1 MTRSVAAIA
10 TALIAMQVV
19 TAQAQAPD
27 TLRPYMAKGA
37 WAYYNDRRITTQAA
51 RFDLPAPVT
60 VESVTI
66 AFGGRAGRATVHL
79 YGAEAGAP
87 APLLEHDL
95 VEPVV
100 VTKSHGGMERITVTF
115 HRAVLCESTQFF
127 IAVDHLSSGVTLLSD
142 TRQRTPACMNAA
154 DDAYYA
160 QALGMDD
167 GTWQWGR
174 CAYAIDAVVHYPERV
189 SPEYFADATADAMLP
204 DSASRNMNI
213 ALADIDGNGT
223 IDLAID
229 GRLYR
234 NDGNAHFADVTA
246 AAGLAGNPAAN
257 IVLDVDNDLRPDI
270 LFLPAASDS
279 ASATLYLNNG
289 DGTFTPHAIALPRI
303 AYPST
308 YTIGDINGDGYL
320 DLFIGVPARNRARS
334 EGSRLLLNNGAL
346 GFADS
351 THMLLGEARGPL
363 YCDAAQFVD
372 YNGDGLPDLHLVA
385 ADGARDE
392 LWEGRRDGSLAN
404 VTARV
409 FTGGSFQSAGHSVAT
424 AWADY
429 DNDGVLDLLRP
440 TLMPARA
447 AAAANEPGGSLV
459 RGSVPA
465 AGAVPSLIEAEPI
478 DFHVGRSSGI
488 WGDVDNDGRLDFLL
502 ATSDGCRY
510 AELYTQNS
518 AGHFA
523 AASFQ
528 YGLFRTAAGPD
539 AVLADLDNDGH
550 LDLVTFV
557 DGHLRIYRNTM
568 PTGAGA
574 NYAEIDLT
582 GEHAVGARVTL
593 WADGVRYTRDV
604 TCGRG
609 SLVQEPARVQF
620 GLGSAHVI
628 DSAFVRWG
636 NGSVEALKDLA
647 INHVASVHEGGAHSP
662 DNGGASI
669 LAASP
674 NPFSTSL
681 RIRYRHGA
689 RERVELGIYTMDGAP
704 VATLVDGMEDA
715 GEYTATWNGLNARNE
730 MAPQGAYMYRLRCG
744 GADLTGKAVLVR

>member
-10 TALIAMQVV
+10 TAFIAVQVIA
-19 TAQAQAPD
+19 AQAQAPD
-27 TLRPYMAKGA
+27 TLRPYTAKGG
-37 WAYYNDRRITTQAA
+37 WAYYNDPRIMTQAA
-51 RFDLPAPVT
+51 RFDLPAPAAIEEVT
-60 VESVTI
+60 LVL
-66 AFGGRAGRATVHL
+66 GGKAGKATVHL

-87 APLLEHDL
+87 APLLARDL

-100 VTKSHGGMERITVTF
+100 VTKSHGGMEPITVTF
-115 HRAVLCESTQFF
+115 HRAVQCESTQFF
-127 IAVDHLSSGVTLLSD
+127 IAVDHLTPGVTLLSD
-142 TRQRTPACMNAA
+142 TRQRTPVCMNAA

-160 QALGMDD
+160 QALGMID

-174 CAYAIDAVVHYPERV
+174 CAYAVDAVVRYPQRV
-189 SPEYFADATADAMLP
+189 SPKYFADATPDAMLP
-204 DSASRNMNI
+204 DTASRNMNI

-223 IDLAID
+223 IDLVID
-229 GRLYR
+229 GHLYR
-234 NDGNAHFADVTA
+234 NDGAAHFADVTA
-246 AAGLAGNPAAN
+246 AAGLAGDPAAN
-257 IVLDVDNDLRPDI
+257 IVLDVNNDLRPDI
-270 LFLPAASDS
+270 LFLPAATDTT
-279 ASATLYLNNG
+279 SATLYLNNG
-289 DGTFTPHAIALPRI
+289 DGTFTPHALALPPVG
-303 AYPST
+303 YPST
-308 YTIGDINGDGYL
+308 YTIADVNGDGYL
-320 DLFIGVPARNRARS
+320 DLFVGVSSRDRTRS
-334 EGSRLLLNNGAL
+334 AGSRLLLNNGAL
-346 GFADS
+346 GFTDS
-351 THMLLGEARGPL
+351 THMLLGDARTSL

-372 YNGDGLPDLHLVA
+372 YNGDGIPDLHLVA
-385 ADGARDE
+385 SDAGRDE
-392 LWEGRRDGSLAN
+392 LWEGRGNGSLAD

-409 FTGGSFQSAGHSVAT
+409 FTGQPFQSAGKSVAT
-424 AWADY
+424 SWADY

-440 TLMPARA
+440 ALMPVRA
-447 AAAANEPGGSLV
+447 AAAASQPGGSIV
-459 RGSVPA
+459 RGNAPA
-465 AGAVPSLIEAEPI
+465 AGGAPNLVEAEPI
-478 DFHVGRSSGI
+478 EFRAGRSSGI

-502 ATSDGCRY
+502 ATSSGCRY

-539 AVLADLDNDGH
+539 AILADLDNDGH

-557 DGHLRIYRNTM
+557 GGHLRIYRNTI
-568 PTGAGA
+568 PSGPQAG
-574 NYAEIDLT
+574 YVEIDLA
-582 GEHAVGARVTL
+582 GQHAVGARVTL

-647 INHVASVHEGGAHSP
+647 IDHVAAVHEGGTHSP

-669 LAASP
+669 VAASP

-681 RIRYRHGA
+681 RINYRHDA
-689 RERVELGIYTMDGAP
+689 RERVTLGIYTMDGAP
-704 VATLVDGMEDA
+704 VATLVDGTEDA
-715 GEYTATWNGLNARNE
+715 GEYTATWNGLNAQNE